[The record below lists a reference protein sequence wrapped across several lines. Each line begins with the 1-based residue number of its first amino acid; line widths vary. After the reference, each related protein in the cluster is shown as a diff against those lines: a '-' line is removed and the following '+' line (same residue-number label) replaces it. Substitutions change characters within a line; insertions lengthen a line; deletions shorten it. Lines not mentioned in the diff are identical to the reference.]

1 MDLLVHRELAG
12 LAEGTIAAIEIT
24 LEGFLLC
31 VDVGVLLQVL
41 RQSEGFEAQNTDVL
55 FYRRVGRDV
64 SPKREA
70 GGVSLIAA

>member
-1 MDLLVHRELAG
+1 MDFLVHRELAG

-41 RQSEGFEAQNTDVL
+41 R
-55 FYRRVGRDV
+55 
-64 SPKREA
+64 
-70 GGVSLIAA
+70 